1 MKLVSIIIPVYNA
14 EEYLER
20 CIKSAIRQTYNNIEI
35 IAINDGSTDKS
46 LDILTEYERKDN
58 RIKII
63 NIENSG
69 ISAVR
74 NIGIKVATG
83 DYICFLDS
91 DDYIDNNLLENLHK
105 NIDSDYDL
113 IKYKTIEVDKECNE
127 LKRIDGPTFDEKTGT
142 DAFNT
147 MFSEDIM
154 LQVPWLYLYRK
165 QFLIENKFSYPEG
178 KLHEDFARTILIM
191 LKAKKMCSTNIYGYY
206 YVQTQKSITRGNEEE
221 RVYRRAMDMMEHYDY
236 IIDKIEEY
244 KLDRNTN
251 ENVKIYYTNCMIL
264 EIENLS
270 KNYKKE
276 YISEIRKRKM
286 FRNIKARNIK
296 QLLKKIILNINIKW
310 YLKLR

>member
-1 MKLVSIIIPVYNA
+1 MKLISIIIPVYNA
-14 EEYLER
+14 EKYLEK
-20 CIKSAIRQTYNNIEI
+20 CIESAIGQTYKNIEI

-46 LDILTEYERKDN
+46 LNILTEYTRKDN

-63 NIENSG
+63 NIDNCG

-74 NIGIKVATG
+74 NIGIRAAIG
-83 DYICFLDS
+83 EYICFLDS
-91 DDYIDNNLLENLHK
+91 DDYIDKKLLENLHK
-105 NIDSDYDL
+105 YIDLDYDL
-113 IKYKTIEVDKECNE
+113 IKYKTIEVDKGFKE
-127 LKRIDGPTFDEKTGT
+127 LDRIDGPIFEEKSGT
-142 DAFNT
+142 EAFNT

-154 LQVPWLYLYRK
+154 LQVPWLYLYRR

-206 YVQTQKSITRGNEEE
+206 YVQTKKSITRGNEEE
-221 RVYRRAMDMMEHYDY
+221 HIYKRAMDMIEHYDY

-244 KLDRNTN
+244 KLDRNTK

-270 KNYKKE
+270 KKYKKE
-276 YISEIRKRKM
+276 YISEIKKRKM
-286 FRNIKARNIK
+286 FKNIKARNIK
-296 QLLKKIILNINIKW
+296 QLIKKIILNLDVRL

>member
-14 EEYLER
+14 EEYLEK
-20 CIKSAIRQTYNNIEI
+20 CIDSAIGQTYNNIEI

-46 LDILTEYERKDN
+46 LDILNMYAKKDN

-74 NIGIKVATG
+74 NIGIKAATG
-83 DYICFLDS
+83 EYICFLDS
-91 DDYIDNNLLENLHK
+91 DDYIDNNLLENLHRY
-105 NIDSDYDL
+105 IDSDYDL
-113 IKYKTIEVDKECNE
+113 IKYKTIEVDKEYNE
-127 LKRIDGPTFDEKTGT
+127 LNRIDGPIFEKKSGIE
-142 DAFNT
+142 AFNV
-147 MFSEDIM
+147 MFGEDIM

-165 QFLIENKFSYPEG
+165 QFFIENKFSYPEG

-206 YVQTQKSITRGNEEE
+206 YVQTKKSITRGNEEE
-221 RVYRRAMDMMEHYDY
+221 RVYQRAMDMMGHYDY
-236 IIDKIEEY
+236 IVDKIEEY
-244 KLDRNTN
+244 NLDEKNK

-270 KNYKKE
+270 KGQKKK
-276 YISEIRKRKM
+276 YISEIKKRKM
-286 FRNIKARNIK
+286 FKNIKARNIK
-296 QLLKKIILNINIKW
+296 QLIKKIILSVNINW